1 MFHQLQDLW
10 NVIEINICFYPT
22 CRVKCHYSMEIS
34 TLQWLTIL
42 IMRGMRRKT
51 KYWARIGQKYVQ
63 TVFQSQFLFS
73 FQFFAILLYVCIV
86 CLYFICVWKLF
97 NLTAAT
103 MKNTMEQQQYTPQRY
118 NCCTR
123 CFLIVCTTKP
133 EQEIYDAVAC
143 C

>member
-1 MFHQLQDLW
+1 MNVNQLLPIFQFFLNQQRMFHQLQYLW
-10 NVIEINICFYPT
+10 NVIEIPFND
-22 CRVKCHYSMEIS
+22 
-34 TLQWLTIL
+34 WLYFCT
-42 IMRGMRRKT
+42 RGMRRKT
-51 KYWARIGQKYVQ
+51 KYWASIGQKYVQ